1 MLYQWQSQPS
11 PRRED
16 KNPVDNAFDLSAG
29 SSMIQVNG
37 MVFQCDSLNLQIDK
51 SKTLVKELTCCSDA
65 AFCSQCNSTL

>member
-16 KNPVDNAFDLSAG
+16 KNPVDTAFDLSG

-37 MVFQCDSLNLQIDK
+37 MVFQCDLINLQIDK
-51 SKTLVKELTCCSDA
+51 SKTL
-65 AFCSQCNSTL
+65 